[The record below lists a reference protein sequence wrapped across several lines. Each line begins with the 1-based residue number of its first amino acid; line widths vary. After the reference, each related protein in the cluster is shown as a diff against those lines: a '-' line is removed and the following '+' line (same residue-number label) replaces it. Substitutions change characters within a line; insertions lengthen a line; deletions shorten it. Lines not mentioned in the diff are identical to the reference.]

1 MNDNAPETEVYIRL
15 AHADDDE
22 FILSLAG
29 RFAEFEL
36 PPWRKRNETL
46 AGIRRDIEH
55 HLRTLPPAS
64 HLFVA
69 EIEASA
75 GRAGANHGA
84 HTEDAAGAV
93 REESYERVGF
103 LHLQTRRD
111 FFTGALNCHIAD
123 LAVAAQS
130 EGRGVAGAMLRFAE
144 EWAREHRCRFLT
156 LGVFPN
162 NERAR
167 RLYEQN
173 GFGVEILSMVKPVK

>member
-1 MNDNAPETEVYIRL
+1 MNDNAPEAEVYLRL

-22 FILSLAG
+22 FILSLAD

-36 PPWRKRNETL
+36 PPWRKRSETL

-69 EIEASA
+69 ED
-75 GRAGANHGA
+75 
-84 HTEDAAGAV
+84 EDAMPL
-93 REESYERVGF
+93 GF
-103 LHLQTRRD
+103 LHLQTRKD
-111 FFTGALNCHIAD
+111 FFTGAQNCHIAD
-123 LAVAAQS
+123 LVVAKEH
-130 EGRGVAGAMLRFAE
+130 EGRGVAAAMLRFAD

-167 RLYEQN
+167 RLYEDH
-173 GFGVEILSMVKPVK
+173 GFGVEILSMVRPVG